1 MAKETK
7 ITEERKDKYVPT
19 KEEKAK
25 LDKIKENVKV
35 QSKTESK
42 QEKEQD
48 EKLKELRFEMLKN
61 PQKRNSIK
69 KEIARILTA
78 KNSQKAGEHKINK

>member
-35 QSKTESK
+35 ESTKTK

-48 EKLKELRFEMLKN
+48 DKLKELKMELLKQ
-61 PQKRNSIK
+61 PQKRKSIK

-78 KNSQKAGEHKINK
+78 KNSQKAGERKINK